1 MATDAHSLLV
11 VAGTVI
17 RTGSNFGPRVIS
29 NCFFGFTF
37 QMRAAPKLSF
47 DFCVST
53 ARAEVDL
60 VFTVLGVVRLDPER
74 EIEKVWQDPAF
85 A

>member
-1 MATDAHSLLV
+1 
-11 VAGTVI
+11 
-17 RTGSNFGPRVIS
+17 
-29 NCFFGFTF
+29 
-37 QMRAAPKLSF
+37 MRAAPKLSF

>member
-17 RTGSNFGPRVIS
+17 STGSNFGPRAIS
-29 NCFFGFTF
+29 NCFGFTF
-37 QMRAAPKLSF
+37 QMRAVPKLSF
-47 DFCVST
+47 DFCVSST
-53 ARAEVDL
+53 AEIDL
-60 VFTVLGVVRLDPER
+60 VFTVLGVVRLDPKR